1 MVPLQDGNLCQL
13 YTFRPISVTLT
24 PFCGS
29 VNEIWKKGFFS
40 RFECELFSVCSA
52 CFMTAMTVVSFS
64 TFCAVENTE
73 HLGALGVCSYDANI
87 NVDEWFDVHAQSRL
101 KCLCVFLQVYT
112 IDTYYRNLTV
122 VGYATLN
129 VFVETGTE
137 KAPSVDKQG
146 LQVSTKTRFFTL
158 FWYGATFW
166 SKSFFFFQSLF
177 RYYSCLYCSCLKHLH
192 ILLTAG
198 LDTVCLRLQLFLFVL
213 RNKPIYTL
221 TFVGVHALFF

>member
-1 MVPLQDGNLCQL
+1 
-13 YTFRPISVTLT
+13 
-24 PFCGS
+24 
-29 VNEIWKKGFFS
+29 
-40 RFECELFSVCSA
+40 
-52 CFMTAMTVVSFS
+52 MTVVSFS

-112 IDTYYRNLTV
+112 IDTYYRSLTV

-158 FWYGATFW
+158 F
-166 SKSFFFFQSLF
+166 
-177 RYYSCLYCSCLKHLH
+177 
-192 ILLTAG
+192 
-198 LDTVCLRLQLFLFVL
+198 
-213 RNKPIYTL
+213 
-221 TFVGVHALFF
+221 